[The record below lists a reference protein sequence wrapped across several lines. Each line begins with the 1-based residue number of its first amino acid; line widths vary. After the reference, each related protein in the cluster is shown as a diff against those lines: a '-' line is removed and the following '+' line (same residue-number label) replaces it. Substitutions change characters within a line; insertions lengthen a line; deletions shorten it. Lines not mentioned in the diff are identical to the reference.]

1 MGVAAFLFSWFQ
13 VTIYKTSCM
22 CEFTII
28 YPKIIY
34 AFIFANSNSNA
45 TKTMFRNTLS
55 SGTSSGS
62 LISLISGKSGN
73 KVPSLERGEY
83 ATIWFMEKTIYF
95 VKKTGKDLLCWK
107 VTNRFHKFWILEQRY
122 NWSLFA
128 IWVRISNCFR
138 FSFQESK
145 YKRITMPHSFTSILT
160 ITHYF

>member
-1 MGVAAFLFSWFQ
+1 MGVGAFLFSWFQ

-28 YPKIIY
+28 LPKIIY
-34 AFIFANSNSNA
+34 AFIFANSNNHA
-45 TKTMFRNTLS
+45 TKTIFRNTLS

-83 ATIWFMEKTIYF
+83 ATIWSMEKTIYF
-95 VKKTGKDLLCWK
+95 VKRQAKILSGVCQFNALIINHVCFK

-122 NWSLFA
+122 NLSLFA
-128 IWVRISNCFR
+128 I
-138 FSFQESK
+138 
-145 YKRITMPHSFTSILT
+145 
-160 ITHYF
+160 

>member
-1 MGVAAFLFSWFQ
+1 MGVGAFLFACFQ
-13 VTIYKTSCM
+13 VTIYIYKTSCM

-28 YPKIIY
+28 FPKIIY
-34 AFIFANSNSNA
+34 AFIFANSNSHA

-95 VKKTGKDLLCWK
+95 HNRQAKIFSGVCQLKAFIINHVCFK
-107 VTNRFHKFWILEQRY
+107 VTNRFHHFWILEQRH
-122 NWSLFA
+122 NMSIFA
-128 IWVRISNCFR
+128 IWVLRISNSFQ
-138 FSFQESK
+138 FFFQESK
-145 YKRITMPHSFTSILT
+145 F
-160 ITHYF
+160 

>member
-1 MGVAAFLFSWFQ
+1 MFS
-13 VTIYKTSCM
+13 
-22 CEFTII
+22 
-28 YPKIIY
+28 
-34 AFIFANSNSNA
+34 
-45 TKTMFRNTLS
+45 NTLS

-62 LISLISGKSGN
+62 LISLMSGKSGN

-95 VKKTGKDLLCWK
+95 VKRQAKIFSGVCQFKALIINHVCFK

-128 IWVRISNCFR
+128 TWVRISNCFR

-145 YKRITMPHSFTSILT
+145 YKGIIMLQSFTSILT
-160 ITHYF
+160 ITNYFKHKKNFYYLDVHQPVLHFPSSLHLNWKKNK